1 MQYTWL
7 GVAIVSTVA
16 YHTVLKLTP
25 ASANPFL
32 SLAVTYV
39 FVTLGFAAVYAV
51 SPGTAPLRTELGY
64 LNWTALALGLAVAV
78 LDLAFFMMYR
88 AGFPVSV
95 GQLVTQ
101 SAAAILLLLLGV
113 AFFANKLSLANIA
126 GILLCMA
133 GLWLINRH

>member
-7 GVAIVSTVA
+7 GIAIVSTVA
-16 YHTVLKLTP
+16 YHMVLKLTP
-25 ASANPFL
+25 AGANPFL
-32 SLAVTYV
+32 SLTVTYV
-39 FVTLGFAAVYAV
+39 VVTAGFAVIYAV
-51 SPGTAPLRTELGY
+51 TPGTASLRTELGH
-64 LNWTALALGLAVAV
+64 LNWTALALGAAVAV

-101 SAAAILLLLLGV
+101 TAAAILLLLLGV
-113 AFFANKLSLANIA
+113 AYFSDKLSLTNIA
-126 GILLCMA
+126 GILMCVA